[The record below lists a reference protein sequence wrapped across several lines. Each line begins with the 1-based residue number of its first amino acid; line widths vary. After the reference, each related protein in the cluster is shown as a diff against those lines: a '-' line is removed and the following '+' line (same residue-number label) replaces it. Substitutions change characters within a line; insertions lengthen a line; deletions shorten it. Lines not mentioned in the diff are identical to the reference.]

1 MRLLWPAARI
11 IATIRRSAL
20 SEAAESVVS
29 ASMSGGIS
37 LMRPLSLNPGAKSMP
52 FNRCERRQ
60 ITRESF
66 RFLLELMLLSDALCS
81 KFQHDSGRPTCQ
93 QSE

>member
-1 MRLLWPAARI
+1 MFAGPVVL
-11 IATIRRSAL
+11 
-20 SEAAESVVS
+20 AEI
-29 ASMSGGIS
+29 SGDT
-37 LMRPLSLNPGAKSMP
+37 LFMRPLSLNPGAKSMP